1 MEQGLNSKLYWE
13 NDDINHTVSLVPTSA
28 HSGEGVP
35 DLLMMLITLTQER
48 QVEKLMYMESVQCTV
63 LEVKV
68 VEGLGHTVDV
78 VLVNGTLKVTLLFI
92 YSFYTACHTFSLPSS
107 LSITL
112 SLSLPLTHHYHHHD
126 C

>member
-1 MEQGLNSKLYWE
+1 MCYYHTTLLPTPLTPQYFYPPLVDLSGLNSKLYWE

-63 LEVKV
+63 LEVSR
-68 VEGLGHTVDV
+68 LISCH
-78 VLVNGTLKVTLLFI
+78 LVSSSMQYMNP
-92 YSFYTACHTFSLPSS
+92 SL
-107 LSITL
+107 
-112 SLSLPLTHHYHHHD
+112 
-126 C
+126 